1 MGSEPKAHGG
11 LAVKRMAAY
20 FRSFPEKALNQL
32 LPPRCIVSG
41 QAVDRQGMLA
51 PEVWAS
57 FDFITAPYCDS
68 CGVPFEFDTAT
79 GGDHCAPCLQNPPHF
94 TKARSA
100 LKYNDA
106 SRSIVLAFKHA
117 DQTHAVLA
125 FMPWLKNAGA
135 EFLVGENKADIII
148 PVPLHPWR
156 LMARRYNQAAI
167 LAQRLGREVGMPVL
181 VDGLKRIRHTPSQGH
196 LKAGER
202 AKNVSKAFTVPE
214 QYKSRIAGKSIVLID
229 DVFTTGSTVGECA
242 KMLKKYGA
250 AKVYVLCIAR
260 VVKGD

>member
-1 MGSEPKAHGG
+1 MKRLGG
-11 LAVKRMAAY
+11 FLKSFSVLAIDQV
-20 FRSFPEKALNQL
+20 

-41 QAVDRQGMLA
+41 EAVDKQGMIA
-51 PEVWAS
+51 PKVWAS
-57 FDFITAPYCDS
+57 LDFIAAPYCDL

-106 SRSIVLAFKHA
+106 SRSMILGFKHA

-125 FMPWLKNAGA
+125 FMPWLKSAGA
-135 EFLVGENKADIII
+135 EFFQPFDKADIIM
-148 PVPLHPWR
+148 PVPLHFRR
-156 LMARRYNQAAI
+156 LLTRRYNQAAI
-167 LAQRLGREVGMPVL
+167 LAQRLGREVDIPVL
-181 VDGLKRIRHTPSQGH
+181 VGGLKRIRHTPSQGH

-202 AKNVSKAFTVPE
+202 AKNVKKAFSVPE
-214 QYKSRIAGKSIVLID
+214 KYREQIEGRTILLID

-242 KMLKKYGA
+242 KVLKKSGA